1 MGFRHCY
8 DVWKRGISMYIERL
22 IIQDFGKY
30 HEQEIE
36 LKQGIN
42 LIYGANEAGKTTIQA
57 FMMGMLFGT
66 SSFSERE
73 LEAWTKHW
81 KPRKG
86 KGFRGVMEWMHEGKR
101 YCLSRNFHT
110 GEAVLEIKANG
121 KTQSITESV
130 RVQEQLDALLQV
142 TRQEYQDT
150 LCINS
155 DGVGYSEAL
164 CQSIKE
170 QCRMRHEG
178 SNSSQ
183 SLKQA
188 YQYLQQQRERWNRA
202 GIEHALQTL
211 EQKQKD
217 LHLEEQLRQLTEQR
231 EALEQELLRLSG
243 ETCREQMNTPKK
255 QKTGMWKRMLEKGQ
269 ADPQMRLILN
279 MVKVL
284 LGFGIC
290 SLIFIL
296 IFMLPVSLYY
306 KGWLTVI
313 VVVVAIYGCI
323 MYAIS
328 KKRRTLSGGVS
339 EQTEVD
345 STRILE
351 CSHQLAELQ
360 IQENELLKENSR
372 QQEYQVQHQKLEKQ
386 LSELE
391 ETWQVIDL
399 AETTIRRLAEQE
411 STSYVANM
419 SRTSSKWMGRITR
432 GRYTDVCLD
441 SDLRIQLAT
450 SDGTW
455 DCSQLSTG
463 TREQIWLAVRLAA
476 AEELQEKHLPVLLD
490 DIFGS
495 YDDQRLQAVIECLQE
510 YPAEQVIFFASD
522 DRLAD
527 CLDQIESKYGY
538 IEL

>member
-1 MGFRHCY
+1 MGFRHCC
-8 DVWKRGISMYIERL
+8 DVRKRGISMYIERL

-57 FMMGMLFGT
+57 FMTGMLFGT

-73 LEAWTKHW
+73 MEEWTRHW

-86 KGFRGVMEWMHEGKR
+86 EGFRGVMEWMHEGKR

-130 RVQEQLDALLQV
+130 RVQEQLDVLLQV

-150 LCINS
+150 LWINS
-155 DGVGYSEAL
+155 DGVRYSEAL
-164 CQSIKE
+164 CQSMKE
-170 QCRMRHEG
+170 RCRMRHEG
-178 SNSSQ
+178 GDSSQ
-183 SLKQA
+183 SLKSA
-188 YQYLQQQRERWNRA
+188 YEYLQQQRERFNRT
-202 GIEHALQTL
+202 GMEHALQIL

-217 LHLEEQLRQLTEQR
+217 LHLEERLRQLTEQR
-231 EALEQELLRLSG
+231 EALEQELLKVSG
-243 ETCREQMNTPKK
+243 ETCREQMSTPKK
-255 QKTGMWKRMLEKGQ
+255 QEAGMWRRMLEKGQ
-269 ADPQMRLILN
+269 ADPQMRLIIN
-279 MVKVL
+279 MIKVL

-290 SLIFIL
+290 ALIFVL

-313 VVVVAIYGCI
+313 VVAVAVYGCI

-328 KKRRTLSGGVS
+328 KKRRVLS
-339 EQTEVD
+339 EQPEVD
-345 STRILE
+345 SARILE

-391 ETWQVIDL
+391 ETWQAIDL

-411 STSYVANM
+411 SASYVANM
-419 SRTSSKWMGRITR
+419 SRVASKWMGRITR
-432 GRYTDVCLD
+432 GRYTDVWLD
-441 SDLRIQLAT
+441 SNLRIQLAT

-476 AEELQEKHLPVLLD
+476 AEELQEKHLPILLD

-495 YDDQRLQAVIECLQE
+495 YDGQRLQAVIECLRE
-510 YPAEQVIFFASD
+510 YPVEQMIFFASD
-522 DRLAD
+522 DRVAD
-527 CLDQIESKYGY
+527 CLDQTESQYCY